1 ASLDTNPI
9 VPNADYGIRVD
20 ADRPVVVERSEYFNG
35 GHSGF
40 ADSAVPAPAN
50 EWFLPAGETPGSFE
64 EQLVVVNPQSKPAN
78 VQVDLRRQ
86 DGNDT
91 TPLRFSVNPTTQ
103 TTLDVNPL
111 APDASVS
118 LRVTSD
124 QPVVVERA
132 SFFARTNGL
141 GVTSSVGDTR

>member
-1 ASLDTNPI
+1 MVL
-9 VPNADYGIRVD
+9 
-20 ADRPVVVERSEYFNG
+20 
-35 GHSGF
+35 
-40 ADSAVPAPAN
+40 
-50 EWFLPAGETPGSFE
+50 
-64 EQLVVVNPQSKPAN
+64 NPQSQPAN

-124 QPVVVERA
+124 QPVIVERA

-141 GVTSSVGDTR
+141 GATSSVGDTR